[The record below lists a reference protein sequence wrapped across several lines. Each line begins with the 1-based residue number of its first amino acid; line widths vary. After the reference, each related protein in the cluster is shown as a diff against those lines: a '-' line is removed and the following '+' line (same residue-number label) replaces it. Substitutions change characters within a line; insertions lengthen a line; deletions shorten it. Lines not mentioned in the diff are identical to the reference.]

1 MRATVSGDRSDLQL
15 STFSMTT
22 TNVGAHWSRGFSPFC
37 TQSKAIF
44 LWCVQSWATSSRKIY
59 YTPKSELSQLKPILR
74 LPALRTPAKKTLK
87 STTLFRHYL
96 KGAHQVTWLPHN
108 KFVGKSQS
116 CENALANSQRHSSG
130 TSRSAKRPRANHK
143 PQQDEAE
150 SRSSRDALGAT
161 RRISAGDRRFGSAA
175 RVAHARA
182 RGLDILQNCHG
193 AKSRGR
199 KKKGQRQEGGNT
211 KEESDAPEGRGSATR
226 AKRRGGGMWC
236 TRSLQTTPVATPRS
250 KPNAKARP

>member
-1 MRATVSGDRSDLQL
+1 M
-15 STFSMTT
+15 
-22 TNVGAHWSRGFSPFC
+22 
-37 TQSKAIF
+37 
-44 LWCVQSWATSSRKIY
+44 
-59 YTPKSELSQLKPILR
+59 
-74 LPALRTPAKKTLK
+74 
-87 STTLFRHYL
+87 
-96 KGAHQVTWLPHN
+96 TWLPHN

-150 SRSSRDALGAT
+150 SRSSRAALGAT
-161 RRISAGDRRFGSAA
+161 RRISAGDRHFGSAA

-211 KEESDAPEGRGSATR
+211 KEKSRDKDDICATSAAR
-226 AKRRGGGMWC
+226 IC
-236 TRSLQTTPVATPRS
+236 TSSAQCQKTSSSKDWLLQTWTS
-250 KPNAKARP
+250 

>member
-1 MRATVSGDRSDLQL
+1 M
-15 STFSMTT
+15 
-22 TNVGAHWSRGFSPFC
+22 
-37 TQSKAIF
+37 
-44 LWCVQSWATSSRKIY
+44 
-59 YTPKSELSQLKPILR
+59 
-74 LPALRTPAKKTLK
+74 
-87 STTLFRHYL
+87 
-96 KGAHQVTWLPHN
+96 TWLPHN

-150 SRSSRDALGAT
+150 CRSSRDALGAT
-161 RRISAGDRRFGSAA
+161 RRIPAGDRRFGSAA

-226 AKRRGGGMWC
+226 AKRRGGEECGAQDPCRPHQWRRLG
-236 TRSLQTTPVATPRS
+236 RSRMQKHGHENSALSGRGDNCLT
-250 KPNAKARP
+250 